1 MSSLPPDALLFAP
14 GTGILYSNFGF
25 DLLVQSSAKTAGKSY
40 PDLLRERVLEPA
52 GLTNTRFDLPEAD
65 QQRAMQGHNFDG
77 SPMPFIPTS
86 PMIVGAGGLYTTA
99 NDMLRWLSWHLDRF
113 GTKEAEMRFL
123 DHASYLDRD
132 GLNPVL
138 AWMRVA

>member
-1 MSSLPPDALLFAP
+1 M
-14 GTGILYSNFGF
+14 
-25 DLLVQSSAKTAGKSY
+25 
-40 PDLLRERVLEPA
+40 LEPA

-86 PMIVGAGGLYTTA
+86 PMIVGAGGLYSTA

-113 GTKEAEMRFL
+113 GTKEAEMLPGPRLLFRWRL
-123 DHASYLDRD
+123 
-132 GLNPVL
+132 PQP
-138 AWMRVA
+138 RVGHG